1 MGALSR
7 EGSVTIAARLWGS
20 ARRWP
25 LPQATRTPPARQD
38 AGPRRYRGP
47 MMPTSPPTGPVLGGP
62 AAASPPEPP
71 RGRSPVLVG
80 LAATVVVVLL
90 VVTAGWALVATA
102 SSTPVATGPQAGME
116 SSDPGVPSSSADA
129 WDPRLEPL
137 ADFVAST
144 RGRPFL
150 QPVPVRFLSDADF
163 REAIVGASEEPTEE
177 RSESLDISTAQ
188 LRALDLIGRDVDL
201 AAEADQLVGEGTL
214 AYYDSEADAIT
225 IRGEELDPM
234 TEVSV
239 VHELTHAWQD
249 QYFDL
254 DRIDGDDDVLAA
266 TLRTVVEGDATVVE
280 DRYIETFSDAERQEY
295 ERRLEDVTGA
305 VTDGLADVPDVLQSI
320 FVSPYVIGPG
330 LVRVFDAEGGNPT
343 VDEALVDPPASEMET
358 LQPERYLAGDTPVTV
373 SAPALFSGQEELDT
387 APFGALSLLVTLAQ
401 RLEPQ
406 RSLAVV
412 DGWAGDSAL
421 TYREGDRRC
430 VAVAVAGVDPG
441 STDAFAGAFGDWA
454 SAGPAG
460 AASVERSG
468 DTATLRSCEVD
479 QAPVEVGQPARLA
492 LQYVALRLDVFRQVL
507 EQPRTTPEQA
517 ACFAELIVAQVP
529 PTELIDPS
537 GVTPDVARRRGTQAA
552 IECLN

>member
-7 EGSVTIAARLWGS
+7 EGWVTIAAPLWGF
-20 ARRWP
+20 ARRWR
-25 LPQATRTPPARQD
+25 LPRASGAGDEPAG
-38 AGPRRYRGP
+38 GPRFVATVTA
-47 MMPTSPPTGPVLGGP
+47 MMPTSPPTGPVFGAPDSARL
-62 AAASPPEPP
+62 PEH
-71 RGRSPVLVG
+71 GRSPLLVG
-80 LAATVVVVLL
+80 VGAIVVVVFL

-102 SSTPVATGPQAGME
+102 TTTEVASEPGSGLE
-116 SSDPGVPSSSADA
+116 SSDPGAPTSATQA

-137 ADFVAST
+137 ADFVALT
-144 RGRPFL
+144 RGRPFQ

-163 REAIVGASEEPTEE
+163 REAIAGEAGEPTEE
-177 RSESLDISTAQ
+177 RAESLDISTAQ

-225 IRGEELDPM
+225 IRGEDLDPM

-254 DRIDGDDDVLAA
+254 DPIDGDDDVLAA

-280 DRYIETFSDAERQEY
+280 DRYIETLSDAERQEY
-295 ERRLEDVTGA
+295 ERRLEDVTA
-305 VTDGLADVPDVLQSI
+305 SVTDGLADVPDVLQSI

-330 LVRVFDAEGGNPT
+330 LVRVLDTEGGNPT
-343 VDEALVDPPASEMET
+343 VDEALVDPPSSEMET
-358 LQPERYLAGDTPVTV
+358 LQPERYLAGDAPLTV
-373 SAPALFSGQEELDT
+373 PAPALAAGQEELDT

-401 RLEPQ
+401 RLDPQ

-412 DGWAGDSAL
+412 DGWAGDAAL

-430 VAVAVAGVDPG
+430 VAVAVTGVDAG
-441 STDAFAGAFGDWA
+441 ATEAFAGAFGEWA
-454 SAGPAG
+454 TAGPAG
-460 AASVERSG
+460 AASVERNG

-479 QAPVEVGQPARLA
+479 QTPDVVGEPARLA

-507 EQPRTTPEQA
+507 EQPRTTTRQA
-517 ACFAELIVAQVP
+517 ACFAEFIVAAVP
-529 PTELIDPS
+529 PAELIDPS
-537 GVTPDVARRRGTQAA
+537 VVTPDEARRRGTDAA